1 MAEGSFL
8 REGGLAG
15 RVRGDMK
22 LSIVLAVS
30 AIALGACAQIPGMPQ
45 VPSTA
50 SLTQAPGVPGAP
62 GAPGE
67 AAKAPENKPS
77 VPTTVEIR
85 SECSKTVSVFY
96 GDKPKFGSGKKS
108 SVSGNS
114 TSTEGRKSDGTLTV
128 WLIDDKE
135 NGIAS
140 ASVGP
145 ETKKVVIGSS
155 CTSIS
160 AK

>member
-1 MAEGSFL
+1 
-8 REGGLAG
+8 
-15 RVRGDMK
+15 MK
-22 LSIVLAVS
+22 LNILLALTALS
-30 AIALGACAQIPGMPQ
+30 LGACAQIPGMPQ

-62 GAPGE
+62 GE
-67 AAKAPENKPS
+67 AAKAPEAGPAGKAPEGAAKAPESKPS

-96 GDKPKFGSGKKS
+96 GEKPKFGSGKKS
-108 SVSGNS
+108 TVSGNS
-114 TSTEGRKSDGTLTV
+114 TSSEGRKADGTLTV
-128 WLIDDKE
+128 WIIDDKE

-145 ETKKVVIGSS
+145 DTKKVVIGSS

>member
-1 MAEGSFL
+1 
-8 REGGLAG
+8 
-15 RVRGDMK
+15 MK

-62 GAPGE
+62 GAPGEAAKAPEAKGPE